1 LDEPAAAMTYPPWR
15 AKRVLLKDASFDPAL
30 TTPCTILSLDADGE
44 EPPIELECWR
54 ELALKTEGLH
64 AGDWIEFAF
73 SSHWPHR
80 RYSRLQEVGS
90 YAEKWVCRAIY
101 EMSRPPQTLRVPP
114 AREGFWG
121 PFEKLVYSEFA
132 RQVHRR

>member
-1 LDEPAAAMTYPPWR
+1 MSGPGPWR
-15 AKRVLLKDASFDPAL
+15 TRRSLTNGAMFDPAL
-30 TTPCTILSLDADGE
+30 TTPMTLLSLDADGE

-54 ELALKTEGLH
+54 ELGLKTEGLH
-64 AGDWIEFAF
+64 TGDWIEFAF

>member
-1 LDEPAAAMTYPPWR
+1 MKRAIEAFLLRQLSDAMPERLLDLPKSAL
-15 AKRVLLKDASFDPAL
+15 VL
-30 TTPCTILSLDADGE
+30 
-44 EPPIELECWR
+44 
-54 ELALKTEGLH
+54 
-64 AGDWIEFAF
+64 
-73 SSHWPHR
+73 